1 MPLDVRKISVNF
13 AVLFFFSISIVT
25 IIIGLPPF
33 TCCKR
38 AILGAVIVYIIAG
51 IAARLINM
59 ILKNKTK
66 DTEEILNA
74 IFLAANK
81 FGNKRK
87 WQDDSTVVVI
97 KRIE

>member
-1 MPLDVRKISVNF
+1 
-13 AVLFFFSISIVT
+13 
-25 IIIGLPPF
+25 
-33 TCCKR
+33 
-38 AILGAVIVYIIAG
+38 
-51 IAARLINM
+51 M